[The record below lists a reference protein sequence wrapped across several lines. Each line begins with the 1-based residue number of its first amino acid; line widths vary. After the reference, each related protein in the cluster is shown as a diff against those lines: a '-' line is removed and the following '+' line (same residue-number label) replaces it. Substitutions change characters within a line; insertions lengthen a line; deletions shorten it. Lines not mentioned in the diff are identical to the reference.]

1 MSGFGL
7 EDVLDDVQQSRKLL
21 MTPCATKEGL
31 RDWLVTYLNLD
42 LPDTL
47 VDESSTGSP
56 LEEMWRI
63 YNAAVTNDPEFPR
76 RSLLY
81 ASRGSYKTLGVAVLE
96 LLAMLH
102 ADRSVVHLA
111 AIEQQAGKAQEYLR
125 GFLAREGL
133 DEFGVGNN
141 KRSVAVV
148 WAEHKATGDLINN
161 EEWRA
166 LDRIRKREYAY
177 HARYVKVIVNT
188 PASSNSDHVAF
199 FVVDEVDLIRFPLAY
214 EEAKLIPEAQR
225 SATGVEQ
232 PPLTVLTSSRKYSGG
247 LVQREIDE
255 AEKTGTC
262 VRHWNILDVTRRCP
276 DSRHLPDKPLVPVFT
291 SDVDLKVITPEEYA
305 ALVQIDEKKA
315 LDYTASAA
323 YEGCISNCRIY
334 AACKGRLA
342 RVTSQAGM
350 LKSID
355 DTIGKFRDVSVE
367 MAIAQLLCMKPGNEG
382 SIFKHFSRRHHML
395 PLADMWETIT
405 GEEPPKHVPLTKQAL
420 IDMLIAR
427 KVKWAVGMDFGFTHV
442 FAVCLFAI
450 DGRRA
455 FLIDA
460 FEIAQLELNQK
471 IELCDKRFGA
481 YKKLGMV
488 VWPDPAY
495 PSDIKT
501 FRTKGYVMK
510 THTKDVLAGINAVRN
525 KLNPP
530 GAKEPELFMLKDDT
544 AGELMAKRFESARWK
559 LDAQG
564 RPTDVPDDFEDDMMD
579 ATKYII
585 QNEFRGAGKVVS
597 PKDNTVNEKPV
608 VLTPKTWMAAK
619 VNELTGGQ
627 GSEAITSKKVKRG
640 GFMADFG

>member
-1 MSGFGL
+1 MSASGFGL
-7 EDVLDDVQQSRKLL
+7 EDVLNDVQQSRKLL

-42 LPDTL
+42 LPDEV
-47 VDESSTGSP
+47 VDENSTGSP

-63 YNAAVTNDPEFPR
+63 YHAGVTNDRDFPR

-102 ADRSVVHLA
+102 MDRSVVHLA

-133 DEFGVGNN
+133 DDFGVGNN

-148 WAEHKATGDLINN
+148 WAEHKATGDIVIN

-166 LDRIRKREYAY
+166 LDRIRKREYTY
-177 HARYVKVIVNT
+177 HARYVKVVVNT
-188 PASSNSDHVAF
+188 PQSSNSDHVAF
-199 FVVDEVDLIRFPLAY
+199 FVVDEVDLIRYPLAY
-214 EEAKLIPEAQR
+214 DEARLIPEAQR
-225 SATGVEQ
+225 SADGVEQ
-232 PPLTVLTSSRKYSGG
+232 PPITVLTSSRKYSGG

-255 AEKTGTC
+255 AEKTGTA
-262 VRHWNILDVTRRCP
+262 VRHWSILDVTRRCP
-276 DSRHLPDKPLVPVFT
+276 DSRHLPDRPLVPVFT
-291 SDVDLKVITPEEYA
+291 SDVDLKVISPEEYA
-305 ALVQIDEKKA
+305 NLVQIDEKRA
-315 LDYTASAA
+315 VDYVAATA
-323 YEGCISNCRIY
+323 YEGCISNCRIF

-342 RVTSQAGM
+342 RVTSKAAM

-367 MAIAQLLCMKPGNEG
+367 MAIAQLLCLKPGNEG
-382 SIFKHFSRRHHML
+382 SIFKHFSRRHHCL
-395 PLADMWETIT
+395 TIPEMWETIT
-405 GEEPPKHVPLTKQAL
+405 GETMPKHILPSKQAL

-460 FEIAQLELNQK
+460 FEVAQLELNQK
-471 IELCDKRFGA
+471 IELCDKRI
-481 YKKLGMV
+481 KKYAPI

-501 FRTKGYVMK
+501 FRGKGYVMK

-530 GAKEPELFMLKDDT
+530 GSKEPELFMLKDDP
-544 AGELMAKRFESARWK
+544 AGDLMAKRFESARWK

-564 RPTDVPDDFEDDMMD
+564 RPTDVPDDFEDDLMD

-597 PKDNTVNEKPV
+597 PKDNHVEEKQV

-619 VNELTGGQ
+619 VQELTGGH
-627 GSEAITSKKVKRG
+627 GTEAITSKKVKRG